1 MKKRKLLWTGLLLA
15 ALYLLMVIL
24 LVAAESGAA
33 DANITDLPSALW
45 YSLTT
50 LTTVGYGDTYPVT
63 AQGRV
68 IGVVFQLLSVGML
81 AFLIGAAVE
90 ILRGRFLPM
99 LRLRFRL
106 KREWYVFSSCGNA
119 SAALASSLEKE
130 MKDPVILF
138 LKAGET
144 EKPPV
149 GMSVN
154 VSPETLL
161 RVKKDGSSFHL
172 FCMSADIPENEAL
185 AARFADRGCH
195 VYCMSPYMPDQLSP
209 KEIRFDPYTCCA
221 RIFWHR
227 YPLTSPREKIVL
239 IGGGKYGEALL
250 EQALQFNIVDD
261 RQAVCYSLLGDW
273 ENFRR
278 NHPSLPLTA
287 PCGAGEERDRIVFCG
302 GEWNSDLPLLEEADR
317 IVFCGDSEDE
327 IIEQLSEC
335 RKYCAL
341 SGAVYARI
349 SVPLSG
355 VRAFGTPEEIFTPM
369 LVMRTGLDRLA
380 VALHEHYCASA
391 KTPQPSWAELGS
403 FTRRSNLASADHLPV
418 KLRILSGPDAVFSPE
433 ACAEAYRRFREAE
446 PEKRESFRRIEH
458 ERWMRFHLLNNWR
471 YDPVRDNA
479 GRRHPLLLPY
489 EQLSAEEQRKDDYSW
504 ELLKDLAEMDPD
516 ELAFPLPACTE
527 EANLV

>member
-15 ALYLLMVIL
+15 ALYLLMIFL
-24 LVAAESGAA
+24 LVAAESAAA
-33 DANITDLPSALW
+33 DANITDLPSAFW

-63 AQGRV
+63 AAGRI

-90 ILRGRFLPM
+90 ILRGRLFPM

-106 KREWYVFSSCGNA
+106 KREWYVFSSCGTA
-119 SAALASSLEKE
+119 SAALAASLEKE

-138 LKAGET
+138 LRSGGS

-161 RVKKDGSSFHL
+161 RVKKDAGGFHL
-172 FCMSADIPENEAL
+172 FCMSADVPENEAL
-185 AARFADRGCH
+185 AARFAGSGCH

-209 KEIRFDPYTCCA
+209 NEVRFDPYTCCA

-227 YPLTSPREKIVL
+227 YPLTSAREKIVL
-239 IGGGKYGEALL
+239 VGGGRYGEALL
-250 EQALQFNIVDD
+250 EQALQFNVVDD

-278 NHPSLPLTA
+278 NHPFLPLIA
-287 PCGAGEERDRIVFCG
+287 PPGTEEEKDRVVFCG
-302 GEWNSDLPLLEEADR
+302 GEWNTDLSLLEEADR
-317 IVFCGDSEDE
+317 IVFCGDSESE

-341 SGAVYARI
+341 SGTVYARI

-355 VRAFGTPEEIFTPM
+355 VAAFGTPEEIFTPM
-369 LVMRTGLDRLA
+369 LVMRTKLDRLA
-380 VALHEHYCASA
+380 VALHEHYCAAA

-418 KLRILSGPDAVFSPE
+418 KLRILSGPDTELSPE
-433 ACAEAYRRFREAE
+433 NCAEACRRFREAE
-446 PEKRESFRRIEH
+446 PERRESFRRIEH

-489 EQLSAEEQRKDDYSW
+489 EQLSPEEQKKDDYSW

-516 ELAFPLPACTE
+516 DLRSGIR
-527 EANLV
+527 